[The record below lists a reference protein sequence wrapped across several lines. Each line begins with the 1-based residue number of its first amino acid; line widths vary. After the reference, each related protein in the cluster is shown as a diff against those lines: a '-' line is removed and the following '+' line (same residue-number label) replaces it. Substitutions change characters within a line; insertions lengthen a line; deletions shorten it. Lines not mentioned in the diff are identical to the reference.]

1 MDLIG
6 PLNESLHENKYILT
20 FLDDYSRFGWVFFI
34 LNKSDFFSIF
44 YTWYIKVK
52 NILNKT
58 ISYIQTDNGTEFS
71 NIKFQSL
78 LSDSQLSHQLW
89 EYAADTANY
98 IHNRIPHR
106 GINNKIPFEI
116 ITNFKVDYSCFKVF
130 GCRVF
135 FYIPKSFR
143 SKSDNNASPGIF
155 LGYSENPKAYKI
167 LDIINNKIILSRTV
181 EFFEDSAANSRI
193 TFSLPNIQLDFQ
205 LDFLP
210 PSEIRGSVPLYN
222 ATSIPFINNTD
233 REINQILT
241 NKKRIENGSTDSS
254 IRKQKTSMKKTAAK
268 NNLRE
273 PNTYQEVF
281 SLPNKDDWLKAI
293 QNELKNMKDL
303 NVFTIIYNI
312 PHNSSLVS
320 SMWVFKYKKDDC
332 GNIIKRKARL
342 VVRGFSQKY
351 GIDYEETFSP
361 TLKQDSLR
369 LITAITVQKSFEI
382 VQIDINSAYLNA
394 TQNGEIYMR
403 APEGHSSYRKGYWKL
418 NKALYGLKQSRRE

>member
-1 MDLIG
+1 MKSCFTLIYMDLIG

-116 ITNFKVDYSCFKVF
+116 ITNFKVDYSRFKVF

-155 LGYSENPKAYKI
+155 LGYSENPKTYKI
-167 LDIINNKIILSRTV
+167 LDIINNKIIFSRTV

-193 TFSLPNIQLDFQ
+193 TFSLSNIQSN
-205 LDFLP
+205 FLP
-210 PSEIRGSVPLYN
+210 PSEIRGSVPPYN
-222 ATSIPFINNTD
+222 TTSIPFINNTD

-241 NKKRIENGSTDSS
+241 NR
-254 IRKQKTSMKKTAAK
+254 KKTE
-268 NNLRE
+268 N
-273 PNTYQEVF
+273 
-281 SLPNKDDWLKAI
+281 
-293 QNELKNMKDL
+293 
-303 NVFTIIYNI
+303 
-312 PHNSSLVS
+312 
-320 SMWVFKYKKDDC
+320 
-332 GNIIKRKARL
+332 
-342 VVRGFSQKY
+342 
-351 GIDYEETFSP
+351 
-361 TLKQDSLR
+361 
-369 LITAITVQKSFEI
+369 
-382 VQIDINSAYLNA
+382 
-394 TQNGEIYMR
+394 
-403 APEGHSSYRKGYWKL
+403 
-418 NKALYGLKQSRRE
+418 